1 MAENIRQR
9 RRLDESNDQLLNED
23 EQAGRIV
30 LDQDDHR
37 IRQRSGIPF
46 S

>member
-9 RRLDESNDQLLNED
+9 KRLDESNDQLLEED
-23 EQAGRIV
+23 EQTRRII
-30 LDQDDHR
+30 LDRDDHR
-37 IRQRSGIPF
+37 IRQRSAIPF